1 MRKRERTVGAPQIAA
16 PSLLSILLTAA
27 PLQNHAETRT
37 SDDCRL
43 LAGTFVTSI
52 SDIEGVFSS
61 RGLATFTADGIFLMT
76 DSAQSGLPGIYQPF
90 SSAQGAWQCLGAE
103 NGNILAVATGLNFV
117 LPGEGL
123 TTGFGRTDYR
133 LSLDTETD
141 VLSGTVELSFT
152 AQGDLEAADPLT
164 EPGPVLE
171 KFALD
176 GKRVVPKT
184 RLEKTEEP
192 TGAEDR

>member
-1 MRKRERTVGAPQIAA
+1 MTRRELTTAKPHVAAALLLAIAA
-16 PSLLSILLTAA
+16 P
-27 PLQNHAETRT
+27 AESAQPVTET
-37 SDDCRL
+37 QPPGDCRAL
-43 LAGTFVTSI
+43 VGTFVTSV

-61 RGLATFTADGIFLMT
+61 RGLATLTADGIFLMT

-103 NGNILAVATGLNFV
+103 GGTIRAAATGLNFV

-133 LSLDTETD
+133 LSLDSESG

-152 AQGDLEAADPLT
+152 AQGDLEAADPVSA
-164 EPGPVLE
+164 PGPVLE
-171 KFALD
+171 KFELD

-184 RLEKTEEP
+184 NFATSAGES
-192 TGAEDR
+192 AAADR